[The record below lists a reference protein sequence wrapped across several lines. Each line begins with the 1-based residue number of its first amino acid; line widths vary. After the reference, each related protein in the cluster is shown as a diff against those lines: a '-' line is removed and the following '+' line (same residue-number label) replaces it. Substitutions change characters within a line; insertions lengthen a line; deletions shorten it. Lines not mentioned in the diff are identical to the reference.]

1 MLLSLENVKS
11 TLHQVQFATKT
22 QYGMVKLVSATMVM
36 WLEIQVDVKNTNNQ
50 LPIVIRFHNGMD
62 RNVCVWL
69 DILLDY
75 QEDAKNTHHLSLQF
89 HLCQNV
95 LTIVNL
101 ME

>member
-11 TLHQVQFATKT
+11 TLHQVQFVTKT
-22 QYGMVKLVSATMVM
+22 QYGMVKFVSVTPVM

-50 LPIVIRFHNGMD
+50 FPIVKLFHNGMD
-62 RNVCVWL
+62 RNARVWL

-75 QEDAKNTHHLSLQF
+75 QEDVKNTHHLSLQF

-95 LTIVNL
+95 LIIVNL
-101 ME
+101 MY